1 MSGSYA
7 WSLLRAGAFRLDGG
21 GMFGLVPRTMWSRL
35 AAPDDTN
42 RIRLQTNCLLLRGAA
57 GTVLIETGFG
67 DKWSEKERA
76 IYDLERR
83 TIVDALREA
92 GVEPQAIDH
101 VVVTHL
107 HFDHAAG
114 LTVNG
119 PSGEPIPA
127 FPNADVI
134 VQRQEWED
142 ALANKSTMTRT
153 YLRTHLD
160 PVADRV
166 RLVEGDAEALPGI
179 RVGPMVGHTWG
190 QQAVRFEDATGV
202 VCFPGDVMPTI
213 HHVGPAFNMAY
224 DMLPYRNMLSKRAL
238 LDRAADEAWRLVL
251 DHEPDHPV
259 VRVERDPEHP
269 ERHRLVPVPAKPS
282 PPAPPASPG
291 ANPPAA

>member
-1 MSGSYA
+1 MSSAYA
-7 WSLLRAGAFRLDGG
+7 WWLLRAGAFRLDGG

-35 AAPDDTN
+35 APPDDTN
-42 RIRLQTNCLLLRGAA
+42 RIRLQTNCLLLRGEA
-57 GTVLIETGFG
+57 GTLLIETGFG
-67 DKWSEKERA
+67 GKWTEKERA
-76 IYDLERR
+76 IYDLEQR
-83 TIVDALREA
+83 TVVDALREV

-114 LTVNG
+114 LTVNDR
-119 PSGEPIPA
+119 SGKPVPT
-127 FPNADVI
+127 FPNADIV

-166 RLVEGDAEALPGI
+166 RLIEGDAEALPGI

-190 QQAVRFEDATGV
+190 QQAVRFDDATGV
-202 VCFPGDVMPTI
+202 VCFPGDVLPTI
-213 HHVGPAFNMAY
+213 HHAGAAFNMAY
-224 DMLPYRNMLSKRAL
+224 DMLPYRNMLSKRSL

-251 DHEPDHPV
+251 DHEPDRPV
-259 VRVERDPEHP
+259 VRVERDPERR
-269 ERHRLVPVPAKPS
+269 ERHRLVPVAEVPS
-282 PPAPPASPG
+282 PPAPPASS
-291 ANPPAA
+291 AAGPSMD